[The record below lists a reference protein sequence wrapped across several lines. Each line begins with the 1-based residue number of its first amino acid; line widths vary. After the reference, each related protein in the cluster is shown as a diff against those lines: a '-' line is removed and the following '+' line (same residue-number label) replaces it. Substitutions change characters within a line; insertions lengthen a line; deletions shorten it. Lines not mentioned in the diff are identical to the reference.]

1 MKLFS
6 FLIFFF
12 TALFSFANEKITPL
26 KGLLVTGG
34 GHHDYAT
41 QKNIITEEISKRI
54 DIEWEV
60 LYEMDPRRMK
70 GLLSTDD
77 WAKGYDFIF

>member
-6 FLIFFF
+6 ILFLFF

-26 KGLLVTGG
+26 KGLLFTGC

-41 QKNIITEEISKRI
+41 QKNIIIEEMIKRN
-54 DIEWEV
+54 
-60 LYEMDPRRMK
+60 
-70 GLLSTDD
+70 S
-77 WAKGYDFIF
+77 